1 MSAETHPIKPAPDPR
16 TTRPMRHSLRPLHA
30 SIWLSAGLLLI
41 AGLAQAN
48 PKIQTWQTAN
58 GARVLFVAAPEL
70 PMVDL
75 RVVFDAGSARDQAK
89 PGLASFTAAML
100 TQGARDW
107 SADAIAD
114 RMEGVGASL
123 SASADRDMTA
133 VAIRSLAR
141 EPALSVAVETL
152 AGVLAAPSFAPPDLE
167 RMRENT
173 LIAIRQA
180 DEQPSTVAQKALFR
194 QVFGTHPYSTDPT
207 GNAASVGALTRADLQ
222 DFHDRFYAAENAV
235 VAIVGA
241 LDRPAAEALAERAVG
256 GLPRGERPAPLPTV
270 ADLTDAA
277 QERISFPSSQTTI
290 LAGQPGMKRGDP
302 DYFAL
307 YLGNHILGGSGLVS
321 LLMDEVREKRGLS
334 YSTYSY
340 FVPLAQPGP
349 FLMGLQTKNNQV
361 EQAQKV
367 MVDTLA
373 RFVAEGPTEAE
384 LTAAKKNLTGGF
396 PLRIAENSDIVQY
409 LAVIGFYG
417 LPLDY
422 LDRFTGRIEAITA
435 EQIQDAFARRVH
447 PGRLAIVIVGGEEA
461 VKQAAAVGGPG

>member
-1 MSAETHPIKPAPDPR
+1 MQHPIRPR
-16 TTRPMRHSLRPLHA
+16 HTP
-30 SIWLSAGLLLI
+30 IWLSAGLLLL
-41 AGLAQAN
+41 AGIAQAN

-58 GARVLFVAAPEL
+58 GTRVLFVAAPEL
-70 PMVDL
+70 PMVDV
-75 RVVFDAGSARDQAK
+75 RVVFDAGSARDDGK
-89 PGLASFTAAML
+89 PGLAAFTAAML
-100 TQGARDW
+100 TEGARDW

-114 RMEGVGASL
+114 RMEGVGAEL

-133 VAIRSLAR
+133 VAIRSLTR
-141 EPALSVAVETL
+141 EPALSTAIETL
-152 AGVLAAPSFAPPDLE
+152 AGVLTSPTFAPPDLE

-180 DEQPSTVAQKALFR
+180 DEQPSNVAQKAVFR
-194 QVFGTHPYSTDPT
+194 QVFGKHPYASDPT
-207 GNAASVGALTRADLQ
+207 GTAESVGALTRADLQ
-222 DFHDRFYAAENAV
+222 AFHDRYYVAENAV

-241 LDRPAAEALAERAVG
+241 LDRPAAEALAERAAG
-256 GLPRGERPAPLPTV
+256 QLPKGERPAPLPAV
-270 ADLTDAA
+270 ADLADAA
-277 QERISFPSSQTTI
+277 SERISFPSSQTTI

-321 LLMDEVREKRGLS
+321 LLMEEVREKRGLS

-340 FVPLAQPGP
+340 FLPLAQPGP
-349 FLMGLQTKNNQV
+349 FLMGLQTKNDQA

-373 RFVAEGPTEAE
+373 RFVSEGPTETE
-384 LTAAKKNLTGGF
+384 ITAAKKNLTGGF

-422 LDRFTGRIEAITA
+422 LDRFTSRIEAVTA
-435 EQIQDAFARRVH
+435 EQIRDAFARRVH
-447 PGRLAIVIVGGEEA
+447 PERLAIVTVGGNGA
-461 VKQAAAVGGPG
+461 DKRAAAAGGPG